1 MLRWIHNLVIRKKL
15 ILMLIPLL
23 ILVITLTGV
32 MFYSQQGIREAYQ
45 EQLTTHMGNSLTLA
59 SIERQL
65 IRLELSEQTSIQQ
78 AGSLAGGND
87 EQGSEDN
94 PYLDLDAISGLNLTL
109 DTLVTGS
116 EEEAVVIEA
125 LHTLVT
131 SYHEV
136 YRSALALHDELH
148 NTEDGAH
155 IVLQDSMATLQNAAF
170 AANDARLNANLQSLS
185 RSIVLYEQ
193 TGLRSDAIAVHTALS
208 SYLQSL
214 GAAELNE
221 DVHELLRAHT
231 LDIRTAFDTY
241 STLITELQTERSHL
255 VEIRSEFS
263 PLIDELRQSLNANQA
278 IAQERIEDAVTAS
291 RNLIFLVIGALG
303 LPAVLLSILISNSI
317 SNPLKLI
324 TEGAQCFA
332 VGDAA
337 MDALDK
343 SAIQKVNEREDELG
357 RIGRA
362 FSALTGYFA
371 DIQHNLAAL
380 AEGDLTKD
388 VHVCGETDLAGTALE
403 ELIQNMH
410 DLMSTLQ
417 ESVVVLSGSADQ
429 LSVASQQAD
438 LASSHVASTI
448 QQLARGAQDQTSDV
462 LKAAETFNTI
472 SEAIDGIA
480 AGAQEQSEAM
490 SRASEAIGQINQA
503 IQLVSSMAEASIR
516 GAEQASE
523 TADVGVE
530 TVDGNKQ
537 AMGIIRE
544 KVLHGATR
552 VEIMD
557 QRSQKI
563 NLIIEAIDDIASQTN
578 LLALNA
584 AIEAA
589 RAGEHGKGFAVVA
602 DEVRKLA
609 ERTVVATKE
618 ITEIVE
624 EVQQTAAE
632 ARAAMEEATEEVENG
647 VSQTEQARSSL
658 SAIKEAVSRLFNQ
671 VEAILASA
679 RDMDVSAVKLV
690 DSMDSASA
698 IVEENSASTIEM
710 ATSITEVTHVIDEIA
725 SISEENSASIEEISA
740 STEEV
745 HSQVSG
751 VAASTR
757 NLKNMAEQIHQ
768 HLSRYRITRED
779 VEGVDESCETELA
792 IPAATPL
799 EAALEPSGN
808 GRGD

>member
-1 MLRWIHNLVIRKKL
+1 MFRWVNNIVIRKKL
-15 ILMLIPLL
+15 FLMLIPLL
-23 ILVITLTGV
+23 ILVVTLTGV

-45 EQLTTHMGNSLTLA
+45 EQLSTHMGNSLTLA

-65 IRLELSEQTSIQQ
+65 IRLELKEQTSIQQ
-78 AGSLAGGND
+78 AGSLSGGND

-94 PYLDLDAISGLNLTL
+94 PYLDLEAISGLNLTL
-109 DTLVTGS
+109 DTLVTES
-116 EEEAVVIEA
+116 AEEAAVIET
-125 LHTLVT
+125 LHALVT
-131 SYHEV
+131 TYHGA
-136 YRSALALHDELH
+136 YSSALALHHECY
-148 NTEDGAH
+148 NAEDGARV
-155 IVLQDSMATLQNAAF
+155 VLQDSLTTLQNGTF
-170 AANDARLNANLQSLS
+170 ATNDARLNANLQSLS
-185 RSIVLYEQ
+185 RSILLFEQ

-214 GAAELNE
+214 GAVELDDE
-221 DVHELLRAHT
+221 VHEQLRAHT
-231 LDIRTAFDTY
+231 LEIRTAFDLY
-241 STLITELQTERSHL
+241 TELSSQLQAERVNL
-255 VEIRSEFS
+255 VDIRSEFS
-263 PLIDELRQSLNANQA
+263 PLIDEIRQSFNANQA
-278 IAQERIEDAVTAS
+278 VAQQNIETAVTES

-303 LPAVLLSILISNSI
+303 IPAVLLSILISNSI

-337 MDALDK
+337 MDKLDK
-343 SAIQKVNEREDELG
+343 SAIQNINEREDELG

-362 FSALTGYFA
+362 FSALTDYFV
-371 DIQHNLAAL
+371 DIQSNLTAL

-388 VHVCGETDLAGTALE
+388 VLVYGETDLAGAALK
-403 ELIQNMH
+403 ELILHMRN
-410 DLMSTLQ
+410 LMSTL
-417 ESVVVLSGSADQ
+417 EKSVVVLSDSADQ

-448 QQLARGAQDQTSDV
+448 QQLAKGAQDQTSDV
-462 LKAAETFNTI
+462 LQAAETFNTI

-490 SRASEAIGQINQA
+490 SRASDAIGQINQA
-503 IQLVSSMAEASIR
+503 IRLVSSKAEASIQ

-523 TADVGVE
+523 TADIGVE

-537 AMGIIRE
+537 AMGIIRD

-563 NLIIEAIDDIASQTN
+563 NLIIEAIDEIASQTN

-632 ARAAMEEATEEVENG
+632 ARAAMDEATEEVENG

-658 SAIKEAVSRLFNQ
+658 SAIKEAVRHLYQQ

-679 RDMDVSAVKLV
+679 RDMDASAVSLV

-698 IVEENSASTIEM
+698 IVEENSASTIQM

-725 SISEENSASIEEISA
+725 SISEENSASVEEISA

-745 HSQVSG
+745 HSQVSD
-751 VAASTR
+751 VAASTQA
-757 NLKNMAEQIHQ
+757 LKNMAEQIHQ
-768 HLSRYRITRED
+768 HLRQYRITHD
-779 VEGVDESCETELA
+779 KMDGMDQLLETESDDPSSPLPEPA
-792 IPAATPL
+792 IEPA
-799 EAALEPSGN
+799 GN
-808 GRGD
+808 GREV